1 MKRIRRIRRIAC
13 LKKFLS
19 FIYSATKGLIS
30 SAKLSSSE
38 LYLAIII
45 IIIIIITTIIIIII
59 IIVVVIIIII
69 IIIMRIFTPIAR
81 ALSESLEKCKAFC

>member
-1 MKRIRRIRRIAC
+1 MKRIRRIRRITC

-59 IIVVVIIIII
+59 IIIIITLFSVNFHITI
-69 IIIMRIFTPIAR
+69 TI
-81 ALSESLEKCKAFC
+81 